1 MTNQQLWQAIL
12 GNLEL
17 TLSKANFTTWFKNTS
32 ILEKTDTS
40 LIVGVPNAFTKEWL
54 QNKYNPDI
62 LKAAKTLASEIKE
75 IKYQIGTASYAP
87 AQAPSQPT
95 IKEAPRAVK
104 KNDNQTLNPKYTFN
118 TFIVGSH
125 NQLAHA
131 ASLAVSK
138 KPGNTYNP
146 LFIYG
151 GVGLGK
157 THLMQAVGAEALK
170 KDPEAK
176 IVYTTSEKFMND
188 FVSALCQGRMEQFKN
203 AYRSVDML
211 LIDDIQFLA
220 GKEGIQEEFFH
231 TFNALHQNNKQ
242 VVMTSDRLP
251 KEIPAIEER
260 LVSRFEWGMV
270 ADIQAPDFET
280 RMAILS
286 TKVKEKNYNVEPEI
300 LTYIAQTVQNNVR
313 ELEGAL
319 NRLMVYC
326 QLNNTKPTIE
336 QVKNVLV
343 SVITPPKKRGVSAKK
358 IIEVVADFYNVT
370 VEDLLKQSRK
380 KEYVNPRQIAM
391 YVIRKELETSLPS
404 IGDLFGGRDHTT
416 VIHAIDKIERVMKEK
431 SSLKQEVDLIRDRIY
446 LTWCGYGVWKGLRLV
461 CKLRL
466 SLKKYFYEIT
476 YQKITNR
483 LKTVRSFFPR

>member
-17 TLSKANFTTWFKNTS
+17 TITKANFTTWFKNTS
-32 ILEKTDTS
+32 ILEKTDYG
-40 LIVGVPNAFTKEWL
+40 LVVGVPNAFTREWL
-54 QNKYNPDI
+54 QNKYNGDI
-62 LKAAKTLASEIKE
+62 LKAAKTLAPETKE
-75 IKYQIGTASYAP
+75 IKYQIASSSFTPTVAESGT
-87 AQAPSQPT
+87 
-95 IKEAPRAVK
+95 IREAPRAVAK
-104 KNDNQTLNPKYTFN
+104 KSDNNQTLNPKYTFEA
-118 TFIVGSH
+118 FIVGSH

-131 ASLAVSK
+131 AAVAVSK
-138 KPGNTYNP
+138 KSGSVYNP

-157 THLMQAVGAEALK
+157 THLMQAVGAEVLK
-170 KDPEAK
+170 KNPEAK

-188 FVSALCQGRMEQFKN
+188 FVSALGQGRMENFKN
-203 AYRSVDML
+203 SYRTVDVL

-270 ADIQAPDFET
+270 ADIQAPDLET
-280 RMAILS
+280 RMAILN
-286 TKVKEKNYNVEPEI
+286 TKVKEKNYDVAPEI
-300 LTYIAQTVQNNVR
+300 LNYIAQNVQSNVR

-326 QLNNTKPTIE
+326 QLNNTKPDLN
-336 QVKNVLV
+336 QVKSVLN

-358 IIEVVADFYNVT
+358 IIEVVSDFYNVT
-370 VEDLLKQSRK
+370 PEDLVKQSRK

-416 VIHAIDKIERVMKEK
+416 VIHAIDKVDRLIKEK
-431 SSLKQEVDLIRDRIY
+431 SGVKQEIDLIRDRLY
-446 LTWCGYGVWKGLRLV
+446 LT
-461 CKLRL
+461 
-466 SLKKYFYEIT
+466 
-476 YQKITNR
+476 
-483 LKTVRSFFPR
+483 

>member
-17 TLSKANFTTWFKNTS
+17 TLSKANFTTWFKSTS
-32 ILEKTDTS
+32 ILGKNDS
-40 LIVGVPNAFTKEWL
+40 GLIVGVPNAFTKEWL
-54 QNKYNPDI
+54 QNKYNGDI
-62 LKAAKTLASEIKE
+62 LKAAKTLAPETKE
-75 IKYQIGTASYAP
+75 IKYQIASHSFAPTAQEISP
-87 AQAPSQPT
+87 
-95 IKEAPRAVK
+95 IREAPRAAAK
-104 KNDNQTLNPKYTFN
+104 KTDSNQTLNPKYTFDA
-118 TFIVGSH
+118 FIVGSH

-131 ASLAVSK
+131 ASVAVSK
-138 KPGNTYNP
+138 KPGSVYNP

-157 THLMQAVGAEALK
+157 THLMQAVGAEMLK
-170 KDPEAK
+170 RNPEAK
-176 IVYTTSEKFMND
+176 VVYTTSEKFMND
-188 FVSALCQGRMEQFKN
+188 FVSALSQGRMEHFKTS
-203 AYRSVDML
+203 YRTVDIL

-270 ADIQAPDFET
+270 ADIQAPDMET
-280 RMAILS
+280 RLAILN
-286 TKVKEKNYNVEPEI
+286 TKVKEKNYTVEPEI
-300 LTYIAQTVQNNVR
+300 LTYIAQNVQSNVR

-326 QLNNTKPTIE
+326 QLNNTKPDIN
-336 QVKNVLV
+336 QIKSVLI

-358 IIEVVADFYNVT
+358 IVEVVSDFYNVT
-370 VEDLLKQSRK
+370 PEDLVKQSRK
-380 KEYVNPRQIAM
+380 KEYVNPRQVAM
-391 YVIRKELETSLPS
+391 YIIRKELETSLPS

-416 VIHAIDKIERVMKEK
+416 VIHAIDKIDRLIKEK
-431 SSLKQEVDLIRDRIY
+431 SGVRQEIDLIRDRLY
-446 LTWCGYGVWKGLRLV
+446 LT
-461 CKLRL
+461 
-466 SLKKYFYEIT
+466 
-476 YQKITNR
+476 
-483 LKTVRSFFPR
+483 